1 MSGYIFVLAIL
12 FLTIVAPI
20 AIIFHYITQWKQM
33 KINDLGDGRVAVEE
47 KRLWDLYET
56 AENLE
61 DRVKTLEKLLDAE
74 APGWRDK

>member
-1 MSGYIFVLAIL
+1 MSNYVFVLGLL
-12 FLTIVAPI
+12 FLTVVAPLLI
-20 AIIFHYITQWKQM
+20 VFHYKTLWKKM

-56 AENLE
+56 AEKLD
-61 DRVKTLEKLLDAE
+61 DRVRNLEKLLDAE